1 MFSRHRKRIILA
13 AVLFLQLLLVAYQVR
28 QDRDIPLI
36 RRGTVFL
43 VTPVQKTFNLV
54 FDGVAGFW
62 YGYVDLRSARRENQ
76 ELSRELDHLRLEH
89 LRLQN
94 QAEQAK
100 RLQVLLELKGETPS
114 ESVAAQVISFGASQ
128 NAHLLILDR
137 GRDAGLRPDMP
148 VIVPEGILGKI
159 LHVFPSA
166 AQVLLLTETESGVA
180 VLLENSRVHGVLK
193 GKHPE
198 LCTLQYVSN
207 DEEVAVG
214 DRLFT
219 SGEDRIYPKG
229 LPVGVV
235 VEARRGETF
244 QEILVRPFAKLNR
257 LEEVLVLVKKVDVE
271 PSAAA
276 DKVAELPSEAPESKR
291 FISP

>member
-13 AVLFLQLLLVAYQVR
+13 AVLLLQLLLVAYQVR

-36 RRGTVFL
+36 RRWTVFL

-76 ELSRELDHLRLEH
+76 ELSRELDQLRLEH

-94 QAEQAK
+94 EAEQTK
-100 RLQVLLELKGETPS
+100 RLQVLLELKEAIPS
-114 ESVAAQVISFGASQ
+114 ESVAAQVISSGASR
-128 NAHLLILDR
+128 NSHLLILDR

-148 VIVPEGILGKI
+148 VIVPEGIIGKI
-159 LHVFPSA
+159 LYVFPSA
-166 AQVLLLTETESGVA
+166 AQVLLLSDTESGVA
-180 VLLENSRVHGVLK
+180 TLLENSRIHGVLK
-193 GKHPE
+193 GKNPE

-244 QEILVRPFAKLNR
+244 QDILVRPFAKLNR
-257 LEEVLVLVKKVDVE
+257 LEEVLVLVEKVDVE
-271 PSAAA
+271 PSAA
-276 DKVAELPSEAPESKR
+276 DNVAELPDEAPAGSR
-291 FISP
+291 VASP

>member
-13 AVLFLQLLLVAYQVR
+13 AVLLLQLLLVAYQVR
-28 QDRDIPLI
+28 QDEDVPLI
-36 RRGTVFL
+36 RRWTVFL
-43 VTPVQKTFNLV
+43 VTPVQKTFNFA
-54 FDGVAGFW
+54 FDGVAGLW

-76 ELSRELDHLRLEH
+76 ELSRELDKLRLEH

-94 QAEQAK
+94 EAEQAK

-114 ESVAAQVISFGASQ
+114 ESVAAQVISSGASQ

-137 GRDAGLRPDMP
+137 GRDAGLHPDMP
-148 VIVPEGILGKI
+148 VIVPEGIIGKI
-159 LHVFPSA
+159 LYVFPSA
-166 AQVLLLTETESGVA
+166 AQVLLLSDTESGVA

-193 GKHPE
+193 GRNPE
-198 LCTLQYVSN
+198 FCVLQYVSN
-207 DEEVAVG
+207 DEKVSVG

-219 SGEDRIYPKG
+219 SGEDRVYPKG

-235 VEARRGETF
+235 VSARRGETF
-244 QEILVRPFAKLNR
+244 QEISVRPFAKLNR

-271 PSAAA
+271 PSVAA
-276 DKVAELPSEAPESKR
+276 DKVAELPAEVPESNR
-291 FISP
+291 FFSP